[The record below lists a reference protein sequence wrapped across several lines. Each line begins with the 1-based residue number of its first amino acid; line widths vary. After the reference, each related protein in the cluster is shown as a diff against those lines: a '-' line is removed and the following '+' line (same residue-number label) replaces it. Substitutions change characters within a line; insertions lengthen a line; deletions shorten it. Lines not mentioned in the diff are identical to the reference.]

1 MLELESFCQQARIE
15 ATLKADNN
23 DFQYQIAIDICQ
35 NTSAAHIDLL
45 IFEVQDWS
53 LKAGGEQLHESLDS
67 HYCARK
73 SIVCNEVT

>member
-1 MLELESFCQQARIE
+1 MQWGSVLELESFCQQE

-23 DFQYQIAIDICQ
+23 DFQYQIDVCQ

-53 LKAGGEQLHESLDS
+53 FKAGGEQLHESLDS